1 MPEYDYDFFVIGG
14 GSGGVR
20 GARIAAALGA
30 RVGLAE
36 EKYLG
41 GTCVNVGCVPKKLF
55 SYASHFHEEFEDAAG
70 FGWKVGESTFDW
82 ATLRKNKDV
91 EIERLNRIYGRI
103 LERVD
108 VEIFPARAVV
118 EGPHSVRIGQRV
130 VSARHILVAVG
141 GRPWL
146 PKFEGSEHVLVSD
159 DLFALDALPKS
170 LVIAGGGYI
179 ACEFASIFTG
189 LGVHVDLVYRGDK
202 LLRGFDEDIRNHLAR
217 EMRKKGVH
225 IHFNAAFESVEK
237 TADGVKVHLT
247 DGEHCPAEAAL
258 FAVGR
263 RPYVAGLGLDKA
275 GVELA
280 ENGAILVDEEFRTTC
295 PSIYAVGDVI
305 DRVQLTPVA
314 LAEGMYV
321 ARKLFGGPAQQLS
334 YDNIATAVFTHPNV
348 GTVGLSEADAQAKYG
363 KLRLYKSTFKPMK
376 HTLSGRDEKTFMKL
390 IVDDATDR
398 VVGVH
403 MVGPDA
409 GEIIQGIAVALTC
422 GATKAQFDATIG
434 IHPTAAE
441 EFVTMRTEWVPQPET
456 YPGV

>member
-55 SYASHFHEEFEDAAG
+55 SYASHFHEDFEDAAG
-70 FGWKVGESTFDW
+70 FGWTVGESRFDW
-82 ATLRKNKDV
+82 ATLRENKDV
-91 EIERLNRIYGRI
+91 EIQRLNRIYGRI

-108 VEIFPARAVV
+108 VEIFAERAVV
-118 EGPHSVRIGQRV
+118 AGPHTVVMGERR

-146 PKFEGSEHVLVSD
+146 PEFAGSEHVLVSD
-159 DLFALDALPKS
+159 DLFALDKLPKS
-170 LVIAGGGYI
+170 LVVAGGGYI
-179 ACEFASIFTG
+179 ACEFASIFNG

-202 LLRGFDEDIRNHLAR
+202 LLRGFDEDVRNHLAR

-237 TADGVKVHLT
+237 TANGVQVNLT

-263 RPYVAGLGLDKA
+263 RPYVAGLGLESA

-280 ENGAILVDEEFRTTC
+280 DNGAILVDEEFRTTC
-295 PSIYAVGDVI
+295 SSIYAVGDVI

-334 YDNIATAVFTHPNV
+334 YDNIATAVFTHPNI
-348 GTVGLSEADAQAKYG
+348 GTVGLSEADARAKYG
-363 KLRLYKSTFKPMK
+363 KLRLYKSTFKPMQ

-398 VVGVH
+398 VVGAH

-441 EFVTMRTEWVPQPET
+441 EFVTMRTEWVPEPET